1 LFGRFVMSLIRTG
14 FILACG
20 VALLPADKAQQEHV
34 INQAAQAAGWAAT
47 YCAREPVKC
56 EQAAALWDSFKD
68 KAIIAGRLALEA
80 SQKYAAS
87 PALQGAPQNIVTA
100 AADLSL
106 KPMTVSR
113 DTLTRQD
120 KTPAWRGTKT
130 K

>member
-1 LFGRFVMSLIRTG
+1 MSLIRTG

-20 VALLPADKAQQEHV
+20 VALLPADKAQQERV
-34 INQAAQAAGWAAT
+34 ISQATEAAGWAAT

-56 EQAAALWDSFKD
+56 EQAAVLWDSFKD

-80 SQKYAAS
+80 SEKYAAG
-87 PALQGAPQNIVTA
+87 PALQRASQPALVTVEA
-100 AADLSL
+100 VATPPARAL
-106 KPMTVSR
+106 VNR

-120 KTPAWRGTKT
+120 KAPAWRASKT